1 MSNYVL
7 QIHGRDLDIN
17 VSSRSVL
24 GDRHTGYDLI
34 EYGNDGS
41 IIKIQTLDLIKN
53 NSNGK
58 IEILFTESF
67 DQQPIVFSDGDSKY
81 GTIKWILMA
90 KLTMTLHRN
99 WLKNIILKQP
109 S

>member
-34 EYGNDGS
+34 EYGDDGS

-58 IEILFTESF
+58 IEILLQKVLINNRSF
-67 DQQPIVFSDGDSKY
+67 FRWKSAN
-81 GTIKWILMA
+81 MA
-90 KLTMTLHRN
+90 
-99 WLKNIILKQP
+99 Q
-109 S
+109 